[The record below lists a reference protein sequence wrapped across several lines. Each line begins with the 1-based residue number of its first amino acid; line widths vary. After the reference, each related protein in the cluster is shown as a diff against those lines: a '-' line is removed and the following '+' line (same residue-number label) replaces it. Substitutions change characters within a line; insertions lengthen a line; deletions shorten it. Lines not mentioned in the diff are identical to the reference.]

1 MKNKSILSVLYA
13 AYGSNAL
20 VIVALL
26 AMSSVCAK
34 QITPRGT
41 ASKPVSK
48 PAGGAVGSTQTQK
61 QVKEAADV
69 KAAAMVKAGLA
80 VAKPTTEGNIL
91 MAELVGALPWSSDMW
106 AKFNQNRAKLTFNQ
120 QNWLMNAY
128 EQIKVGSSPESYWQ
142 NLYYQ
147 QQMMQQQPQIP
158 FSTGG
163 VATGVGML
171 ASQGMETG
179 KGVWEG
185 IKGGASRLYQS
196 VFGEYSSALG
206 NWKYALPG
214 AALAVGTPVGWLF
227 GAGLVTSALMS
238 GGSAATILAL
248 TAAMERANM
257 AGQTG
262 GHVSKA
268 SFLESV
274 KEQLIL
280 VLSNEAAYPFFTS
293 KIEALTS
300 NTELYPI
307 VIDQTG
313 VARQAH
319 NELLASNTS
328 QYQISANSNPALA
341 ERETKFNDMV
351 KAIRQKYKYNE
362 SDQYIKNIETDDL
375 LQAQALVS
383 EYNRALN
390 RKRVQL
396 IVAEKS

>member
-1 MKNKSILSVLYA
+1 
-13 AYGSNAL
+13 
-20 VIVALL
+20 
-26 AMSSVCAK
+26 
-34 QITPRGT
+34 
-41 ASKPVSK
+41 
-48 PAGGAVGSTQTQK
+48 
-61 QVKEAADV
+61 
-69 KAAAMVKAGLA
+69 
-80 VAKPTTEGNIL
+80 
-91 MAELVGALPWSSDMW
+91 
-106 AKFNQNRAKLTFNQ
+106 
-120 QNWLMNAY
+120 
-128 EQIKVGSSPESYWQ
+128 
-142 NLYYQ
+142 
-147 QQMMQQQPQIP
+147 
-158 FSTGG
+158 
-163 VATGVGML
+163 
-171 ASQGMETG
+171 
-179 KGVWEG
+179 
-185 IKGGASRLYQS
+185 
-196 VFGEYSSALG
+196 
-206 NWKYALPG
+206 
-214 AALAVGTPVGWLF
+214 
-227 GAGLVTSALMS
+227 
-238 GGSAATILAL
+238 
-248 TAAMERANM
+248 M

-307 VIDQTG
+307 VIDPTG

-362 SDQYIKNIETDDL
+362 SDQYIKNLETDDL

-396 IVAEKS
+396 IVAEKSRQQPILIQPSVPQGQMPMQYVPQQPMTQYQPMQPTMTQYQSVPQPQPTVQYQPVLQTPVQQPVVEGQSVQLLTPPPGESL